1 LDFENIKLNNF
12 FKNKLNYRLNKI
24 HITALEAR
32 IIVSFYDSD
41 NDGNL
46 NYTELLNLILS
57 DSNIIIRKKTREMI
71 GYENGFTLTNG
82 LEFSLTNVLE
92 KELELARRVEK
103 SLKELTNRLDYC
115 LLDIYSLLKGQD
127 TYISEAR

>member
-1 LDFENIKLNNF
+1 MDFENIKLNNF